1 MSDSRKRR
9 RAERAEKADAQPRRE
24 EAVPLLERPAD
35 LAFAA
40 FFAFATWSSWF
51 SDIVPAL
58 GMTIAENS
66 PSRLGRLTYFYA
78 KDADP
83 LLIASPYY
91 LRISCFF
98 SAFVFGAF
106 YPVLVYALVTG
117 KSWIR
122 MPAVVYASAMT
133 YGMLMFLCFEFFGP
147 LPPTNLTWFAF
158 WNLPYLVVPVLLG
171 YRMWEPDPFRP
182 PARTDRAVAS

>member
-1 MSDSRKRR
+1 MSDSSKRAR
-9 RAERAEKADAQPRRE
+9 RAERAERSDAPAQRE
-24 EAVPLLERPAD
+24 PAPLRDRPAD
-35 LAFAA
+35 LALAA
-40 FFAFATWSSWF
+40 FFTFATWSSWF

-83 LLIASPYY
+83 LLIASPFY
-91 LRISCFF
+91 LRISCFI
-98 SAFVFGAF
+98 SAFVFGCF

-117 KSWIR
+117 KDWIR
-122 MPAVVYASAMT
+122 MPAIVYASAMT
-133 YGMLMFLCFEFFGP
+133 YGMVMFLCFEFFGP
-147 LPPTNLTWFAF
+147 LPPTRLAWFAF
-158 WNLPYLVVPVLLG
+158 WNLPYLVVPLLLA

-182 PARTDRAVAS
+182 RP

>member
-1 MSDSRKRR
+1 MTDSRKRHR
-9 RAERAEKADAQPRRE
+9 RAEKADAPPQS
-24 EAVPLLERPAD
+24 EAIPLLERPAD
-35 LAFAA
+35 LLFAA

-91 LRISCFF
+91 LRISCFL
-98 SAFVFGAF
+98 SAFVFGSF

-117 KSWIR
+117 KNWIR
-122 MPAVVYASAMT
+122 MPAIVYVSAMT
-133 YGMLMFLCFEFFGP
+133 YGMIMFLGFEFFGP
-147 LPPTNLTWFAF
+147 LPPTNLGWFAL
-158 WNLPYLVVPVLLG
+158 WNVPYLVVPLLLA
-171 YRMWEPDPFRP
+171 YRMRHPEPFS
-182 PARTDRAVAS
+182 PA

>member
-1 MSDSRKRR
+1 MSDSRKRAR
-9 RAERAEKADAQPRRE
+9 RAEAEKADRGDAPAPRD
-24 EAVPLLERPAD
+24 APPLRERPAD
-35 LAFAA
+35 LAFAV

-83 LLIASPYY
+83 LLIASPFY
-91 LRISCFF
+91 LRISCFI

-117 KSWIR
+117 KDWIR
-122 MPAVVYASAMT
+122 LPAIVYASAMT
-133 YGMLMFLCFEFFGP
+133 YGMVMFLGFEFFGP
-147 LPPTNLTWFAF
+147 LPPTSLAWFAF
-158 WNLPYLVVPVLLG
+158 WNLPYLVVPLLLA

-182 PARTDRAVAS
+182 RP

>member
-1 MSDSRKRR
+1 MSDSSKRAR
-9 RAERAEKADAQPRRE
+9 RAERAERNDAPTERE
-24 EAVPLLERPAD
+24 PLPLRDRPAD

-83 LLIASPYY
+83 LLIASPFY
-91 LRISCFF
+91 LRISCFI
-98 SAFVFGAF
+98 SAFVFGSF

-117 KSWIR
+117 KDWIR
-122 MPAVVYASAMT
+122 MPAIIYASAMT
-133 YGMLMFLCFEFFGP
+133 YGMLMFL
-147 LPPTNLTWFAF
+147 AF
-158 WNLPYLVVPVLLG
+158 
-171 YRMWEPDPFRP
+171 
-182 PARTDRAVAS
+182 

>member
-1 MSDSRKRR
+1 MTDSRKRHR
-9 RAERAEKADAQPRRE
+9 RAEKAEKTDAPAQSE
-24 EAVPLLERPAD
+24 TIPLQQRPAD
-35 LAFAA
+35 LLFAA

-58 GMTIAENS
+58 GITIAENS

-83 LLIASPYY
+83 LLIAQPYY
-91 LRISCFF
+91 LRISCFI

-122 MPAVVYASAMT
+122 MPAIVYASAMT
-133 YGMLMFLCFEFFGP
+133 YGMIMFFCFEFFGP
-147 LPPTNLTWFAF
+147 LPPTNLGWFAL
-158 WNLPYLVVPVLLG
+158 WNLPYLVVPLLLA
-171 YRMWEPDPFRP
+171 YRMWHPDPFSQ
-182 PARTDRAVAS
+182 A

>member
-1 MSDSRKRR
+1 MIDSRKRAR
-9 RAERAEKADAQPRRE
+9 RAEKAERANTAPERE
-24 EAVPLLERPAD
+24 AAPLRDRPAD

-40 FFAFATWSSWF
+40 FFAFAAWSSWF

-66 PSRLGRLTYFYA
+66 PSRLGRLAYFYA

-91 LRISCFF
+91 LRISCFI
-98 SAFVFGAF
+98 SAFVFGSF
-106 YPVLVYALVTG
+106 YPVLVYGLVTG
-117 KSWIR
+117 KDWIR
-122 MPAVVYASAMT
+122 MPAIVYASAMT
-133 YGMLMFLCFEFFGP
+133 YGMVMFLGFEFFGP
-147 LPPTNLTWFAF
+147 LPPTNLGWFAL
-158 WNLPYLVVPVLLG
+158 WNLPYLVVPLLLA

-182 PARTDRAVAS
+182 RT